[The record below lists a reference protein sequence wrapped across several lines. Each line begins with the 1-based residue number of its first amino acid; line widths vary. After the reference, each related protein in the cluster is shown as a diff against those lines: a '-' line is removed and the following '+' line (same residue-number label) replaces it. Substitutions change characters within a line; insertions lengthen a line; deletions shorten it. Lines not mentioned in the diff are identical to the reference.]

1 MSRIDISVRDKESQK
16 LIGNR
21 IFCRSSHL
29 SLFCEESQDSQV
41 RDFANTLSIGADITN
56 DNIKD
61 FLQNLKYTISYLKKV
76 DEGER
81 KTVFSFYEEE
91 LYVQFLDD
99 LENSLVF
106 LESLY
111 KEQNWQQL
119 EVEIV

>member
-16 LIGNR
+16 LIANR
-21 IFCRSSHL
+21 IFCRTSHW
-29 SLFCEESQDSQV
+29 SLFCEKSQDTQV

-56 DNIKD
+56 DNIED
-61 FLQNLKYTISYLKKV
+61 FLQNIEYTISYLKKV

-81 KTVFSFYEEE
+81 ETVFSFYEEE
-91 LYVQFLDD
+91 LYVQFLDA

-106 LESLY
+106 LQSLY
-111 KEQNWQQL
+111 KEQDLQKL